1 MNAIF
6 YKEWIKTRWYLLLAL
21 LMTLGF
27 AGYSMLRI
35 NRVVNMKGVEH
46 VWEVML
52 TRDALFID
60 LLEYIPLLIGI
71 LLALVQ
77 FMPEMHRKCLKLT
90 LHLPYPQLRMINLM
104 LLYGLSALLICFA
117 TNYLLMGVYMQHILA
132 PELYSRILLTA
143 LPWYLA
149 GIAPYLLLSWIC
161 LEPTWKRRVFNLVIS
176 ALLLRIFF
184 LAPAPEAYNA
194 FLPWLAIYTLF
205 TACLSWSSVARFKAG
220 KQD

>member
-60 LLEYIPLLIGI
+60 LLEYIPP
-71 LLALVQ
+71 AD
-77 FMPEMHRKCLKLT
+77 RNT
-90 LHLPYPQLRMINLM
+90 AR
-104 LLYGLSALLICFA
+104 LSA
-117 TNYLLMGVYMQHILA
+117 VYARNA
-132 PELYSRILLTA
+132 P
-143 LPWYLA
+143 
-149 GIAPYLLLSWIC
+149 
-161 LEPTWKRRVFNLVIS
+161 
-176 ALLLRIFF
+176 
-184 LAPAPEAYNA
+184 
-194 FLPWLAIYTLF
+194 
-205 TACLSWSSVARFKAG
+205 
-220 KQD
+220 

>member
-21 LMTLGF
+21 LVTLGF

-35 NRVVNMKGVEH
+35 NRVASMKGVEH

-52 TRDALFID
+52 ARDTVFVD
-60 LLEYIPLLIGI
+60 LLEFIPLLVGI

-77 FMPEMHRKCLKLT
+77 FVPEMHHKCLKLT

-104 LLYGLSALLICFA
+104 LLYGLVVLLICFA
-117 TNYLLMGVYMQHILA
+117 ANYLLMTVYMQ
-132 PELYSRILLTA
+132 
-143 LPWYLA
+143 
-149 GIAPYLLLSWIC
+149 G
-161 LEPTWKRRVFNLVIS
+161 V
-176 ALLLRIFF
+176 

-194 FLPWLAIYTLF
+194 FLPWLAIYTLL
-205 TACLSWSSVARFKAG
+205 TASLSWLSIARFKAG
-220 KQD
+220 EQD

>member
-21 LMTLGF
+21 LVTLGF

-35 NRVVNMKGVEH
+35 NRVASMKV
-46 VWEVML
+46 
-52 TRDALFID
+52 
-60 LLEYIPLLIGI
+60 
-71 LLALVQ
+71 
-77 FMPEMHRKCLKLT
+77 T

-104 LLYGLSALLICFA
+104 LLYGLVVLLICFA
-117 TNYLLMGVYMQHILA
+117 ANYVLMTVYMQGVLA

-149 GIAPYLLLSWIC
+149 GIAAYLLISWIC
-161 LEPTWKRRVFNLVIS
+161 LEPTWKRRVLNLVIS
-176 ALLLRIFF
+176 VLLLRIFF

-194 FLPWLAIYTLF
+194 FLPWLAIYTLL
-205 TACLSWSSVARFKAG
+205 TASLSWLSIARFKAG
-220 KQD
+220 EQD